1 MLYSESQE
9 RKNRF
14 ITSLKMGFP
23 FLILTLFL
31 FLFFK
36 FSQNDI
42 TSYVLLTLLIPIYI
56 YYILYLIYNEFN
68 TTLIDPIT
76 QTFNRAEI
84 VKKMQN
90 TKNKKFDST
99 VILINID
106 NIVDIN
112 NRYGISNADNLL
124 RIFTIKIDEFFKN
137 YNFKD
142 IPIGRYSGGH
152 FLLVIKG
159 RVKELRHLLTIFSKE
174 LKNIGINDIE
184 IKIDFSLIDLKYDE
198 NINNIIKKLFTM
210 MYESAEENI
219 TTNIKP
225 NDFEKIVCDAIEQ
238 KKFIFKYQPSI
249 ELKTDKIKI
258 LEVLTKIYS
267 KSDGMLSRTQI
278 QRVVNHLG
286 YETIFDKNIL
296 DSLEKELKN
305 VDFKDALISI
315 KISPVTLRNN
325 EFRQYLSHLFYK
337 NSLSPEN
344 FILEFTERRTYEEI
358 RRFKEIL
365 KQYKKMGFKICLDN
379 FGGNNCS
386 LKYIKEL
393 PIDMVKFDIQ
403 YTKNIDNPKYANI
416 LKSYISFLRQI
427 NVKSM
432 VKFIDKKDIYS
443 KMIKYNPDYIQG
455 FLVSKPKS
463 LKQIGEIII

>member
-1 MLYSESQE
+1 MLYSESKE

-23 FLILTLFL
+23 FLLLTLFL

-36 FSQNDI
+36 FSQNDVI
-42 TSYVLLTLLIPIYI
+42 SYILLTLLIPIYI

-76 QTFNRAEI
+76 KTFNREEI
-84 VKKMQN
+84 INKIQTV
-90 TKNKKFDST
+90 KNKKFDST

-112 NRYGISNADNLL
+112 ERYGISNADNLL
-124 RIFTIKIDEFFKN
+124 KIFTYKLDEFFNN

-142 IPIGRYSGGH
+142 IPIGRYSGGY
-152 FLLVIKG
+152 FLVVVKG

-184 IKIDFSLIDLKYDE
+184 IKIDFSLIDSKYDK
-198 NINNIIKKLFTM
+198 NVNNIIKYLFTM
-210 MYESAEENI
+210 INKDEEDKNLS
-219 TTNIKP
+219 TNIKP
-225 NDFEKIVCDAIEQ
+225 NEFEKIVCDAIDQE
-238 KKFIFKYQPSI
+238 KFIFKYQPSI
-249 ELKTDKIKI
+249 DLKTDKIKI

-267 KSDGMLSRTQI
+267 KSDGMLSRIQI
-278 QRVVNHLG
+278 QRMVNHLG

-296 DSLEKELKN
+296 HSLEEELKYT
-305 VDFKDALISI
+305 DFNDIFISI
-315 KISPVTLRNN
+315 KISPVSLRNN
-325 EFRQYLSHLFYK
+325 EFRQYLNQFFYK
-337 NSLSPEN
+337 NDLKPEN
-344 FILEFTERRTYEEI
+344 FILEFTERRAYEEVH
-358 RRFKEIL
+358 RFKEIL
-365 KQYKKMGFKICLDN
+365 SQYKKAGFKICLDN

-393 PIDMVKFDIQ
+393 PIDIVKFDIQ
-403 YTKNIDNPKYANI
+403 YTKNIDNPKYSNI
-416 LKSYISFLRQI
+416 LKSYINYLRQI
-427 NVKSM
+427 GVESM
-432 VKFIDKKDIYS
+432 VKFIDKKDIYD
-443 KMIKYNPDYIQG
+443 KVEKFKPDYIQG

-463 LKQIGEIII
+463 LKQIEELI

>member
-1 MLYSESQE
+1 
-9 RKNRF
+9 
-14 ITSLKMGFP
+14 
-23 FLILTLFL
+23 
-31 FLFFK
+31 
-36 FSQNDI
+36 
-42 TSYVLLTLLIPIYI
+42 
-56 YYILYLIYNEFN
+56 
-68 TTLIDPIT
+68 LIDPIT

-84 VKKMQN
+84 VKKIQN

-99 VILINID
+99 IVLINID

-112 NRYGISNADNLL
+112 NRYGISNADKIL
-124 RIFTIKIDEFFKN
+124 RIFTTKIDEFFKN

-142 IPIGRYSGGH
+142 IPIGRYGGGH

-159 RVKELRHLLTIFSKE
+159 RIKELRHLLTIFSKE

-184 IKIDFSLIDLKYDE
+184 VKIDFSLIDLKYDE
-198 NINNIIKKLFTM
+198 NVNNIIKKLFEM
-210 MYESAEENI
+210 IDVSEEENI
-219 TTNIKP
+219 STNIKP
-225 NDFEKIVCDAIEQ
+225 NDFEKIVCDAIDQ

-249 ELKTDKIKI
+249 EVKTDKIKI

-278 QRVVNHLG
+278 QRIVNHLG

-296 DSLEKELKN
+296 NSLEEELKN
-305 VDFKDALISI
+305 VDFKDLLVSI

-365 KQYKKMGFKICLDN
+365 IQYKKMGFKICLDN

-386 LKYIKEL
+386 LIYIKEL
-393 PIDMVKFDIQ
+393 PIDIVKFDIQ
-403 YTKNIDNPKYANI
+403 YTKNIDNPKYSNI

-432 VKFIDKKDIYS
+432 VKFIDKKDIYE
-443 KMIKYNPDYIQG
+443 KIVKYNPDYIQG

-463 LKQIGEIII
+463 LKQIGEIIT